1 MKGYKHLSPEQREE
15 ILRLYAIPTPT
26 SEIARAVG
34 ASEQQVL
41 RAIHQAGL
49 DRHRMKPG
57 ACQQHDALLRQMAL
71 AGLSLSEMAR
81 RIGTTRHRV
90 AEYLTRYN
98 IPRTPF
104 VQVGESN
111 PSWKGGRMM
120 ETKPGRTSYWLIYRP
135 DHPFAN
141 RHGYVREH
149 RLVMEQMLGRYLT
162 RKEVV
167 DHIDRDGLN
176 NDPSNLRL
184 FPTNAEHLAAT
195 LAGAHRRPDH
205 LREPRIPEQSPPHS
219 ASRPESASGD
229 QPSPSPNGP
238 MPA

>member
-1 MKGYKHLSPEQREE
+1 MKGYKHLTKEQVDE
-15 ILRLYAIPTPT
+15 ILRLHAIPTPT
-26 SEIARAVG
+26 PEIARQLGIQAQRVRY
-34 ASEQQVL
+34 VTK
-41 RAIHQAGL
+41 RAGL
-49 DRHRMKPG
+49 PAMWVSDG
-57 ACQQHDALLRQMAL
+57 ACYRNVDLVRRL
-71 AGLSLSEMAR
+71 AAEGASLSEIGR
-81 RIGTTRHRV
+81 QVGTTNRKVAAFLKRH
-90 AEYLTRYN
+90 N

-104 VQVGESN
+104 VQVGENN
-111 PSWKGGRMM
+111 PSWKGGRML
-120 ETKPGRTSYWLIYRP
+120 EKKPGHTSYWLIYRP

-195 LAGAHRRPDH
+195 LTGTRQRP
-205 LREPRIPEQSPPHS
+205 RSEPRIPDQSPPHS
-219 ASRPESASGD
+219 ASRPGSALGG
-229 QPSPSPNGP
+229 QPSLSPNGP